1 MTRRRTRRRS
11 ATFFAAFISV
21 AMVAAACT
29 PPPPPTVKTWEF
41 KSTQVTVNEA
51 NDCVPVPFFGG
62 CIPPSSDTDEAY
74 VLHIAFRVKIGQA
87 NSAQTWVAGSRSNDT
102 SVDEGQTKSL
112 TGAAQNTVTFPN
124 VSTLDVANLAD
135 NKLEVV
141 GTYAWVMEKD
151 TIGVGLAAD
160 SMAGVLK
167 DALNDTLAVSG
178 GTTDPGSILDL
189 IFSNL
194 DNAIGILVN
203 NIPTLGLGDDAL
215 GGGFYVGIGA
225 KGGLATT
232 LDNALATFTIPDLTI
247 PILSLPPDIQEV
259 GVFTMQ
265 NTKSFAGQ
273 RFDNDNF
280 LCVPQCGIHTYN
292 FQANQG

>member
-1 MTRRRTRRRS
+1 MTRRTRRRS
-11 ATFFAAFISV
+11 ATFVAAFISV

-29 PPPPPTVKTWEF
+29 PPPPPTLKTWEF

-51 NDCVPVPFFGG
+51 NDCTFGLACG
-62 CIPPSSDTDEAY
+62 FLGTDRDEAY
-74 VLHIAFRVKIGQA
+74 VLHIAFRVKLGEA

-102 SVDEGQTKSL
+102 GVDEGSTATL
-112 TGAAQNTVTFPN
+112 TGAAQNAVTFPN
-124 VSTLDVANLAD
+124 VSTLDVANLSS

-167 DALNDTLAVSG
+167 TALNQTLAASG

-189 IFSNL
+189 IFGNL
-194 DNAIGILVN
+194 DSAIGILVN

-215 GGGFYVGIGA
+215 GAGFYVGIGA

-232 LDNALATFTIPDLTI
+232 LNNALATFTIPDLTI
-247 PILSLPPDIQEV
+247 PILELPPDIQEV
-259 GVFTMQ
+259 GVFTME
-265 NTKSFAGQ
+265 NTKTFTGQ
-273 RFDNDNF
+273 RFDNGGC
-280 LCVPQCGIHTYN
+280 LIPQCGIHTYN
-292 FQANQG
+292 FQANQV